1 VKTVKS
7 NYRRKV
13 VGIFA
18 LATILFCVAVF
29 SGESKVVRADN
40 NAEQL
45 VFSTPGS
52 FMPLNGN
59 TGDLHGTGGT
69 PFGFWIWCAAAPS
82 PKSTPPTY
90 QAALVCQGSM
100 YFYFLGVPE
109 HVASAFTVTENAEGL
124 YTIVVFGKDFACQL
138 NNTTTNQ
145 GPHDTVVVGCSFSP
159 GFGGG
164 TGTATV
170 TNATVNTTGPKS

>member
-1 VKTVKS
+1 MKVTKT
-7 NYRRKV
+7 NHTRKF
-13 VGIFA
+13 VGLFA
-18 LATILFCVAVF
+18 LLTAALCLVVF
-29 SGESKVVRADN
+29 SGESKVVKAGN

-52 FMPLNGN
+52 FMPLTGN
-59 TGDLHGTGGT
+59 TSEGT

-82 PKSTPPTY
+82 PKSAPPTY

-109 HVASAFTVTENAEGL
+109 HVASAFTVKEDAEGL
-124 YTIVVFGKDFACQL
+124 YTIMVFGKDFACQL
-138 NNTTTNQ
+138 NNTTTSQ
-145 GPHDTVVVGCSFSP
+145 GPHDTVNVGCSFSP